1 MEMEEI
7 LKVFMKKGHEA
18 KMPLS
23 APMMCWCFEDVDGYI
38 SINGILLQN
47 FGTIILDDSNK
58 RFRMVTND
66 TKFGKEI
73 FVDIGIPFED
83 INELKINITMQ
94 GD

>member
-1 MEMEEI
+1 MEVEEI
-7 LKVFMKKGHEA
+7 LKVFMKKGHEP
-18 KMPLS
+18 KIPLN
-23 APMMCWCFEDVDGYI
+23 APMMWYCFEDIDGYI

-47 FGTIILDDSNK
+47 FGTIILDSTNK

-83 INELKINITMQ
+83 ITELKVNITMQ
-94 GD
+94 E

>member
-1 MEMEEI
+1 MEIEEI
-7 LKVFMKKGHEA
+7 IKVFMKKGHEA

-73 FVDIGIPFED
+73 FIDIGIPFED
-83 INELKINITMQ
+83 ITELKVNITIQ
-94 GD
+94 E

>member
-1 MEMEEI
+1 MEIEEI

-73 FVDIGIPFED
+73 FVDIGIPFKD
-83 INELKINITMQ
+83 ITELKINITMQ
-94 GD
+94 E

>member
-1 MEMEEI
+1 MEIEKI
-7 LKVFMKKGHEA
+7 LKIFMKKGYEA
-18 KMPLS
+18 KMPLNV
-23 APMMCWCFEDVDGYI
+23 PMMCWCFEDVDDYI

-47 FGTIILDDSNK
+47 FGTIILDDTNK

-83 INELKINITMQ
+83 ITELKINITMQ
-94 GD
+94 E